1 MDVRCPACG
10 EINPERAKF
19 CLECGTSLASV
30 RAGGEER
37 RTVTVVFADMVGSTP
52 LGERLA
58 SESRRRG
65 VARYYD
71 AMRAAVEAED
81 GIVAKFIGDA
91 VMAVWG
97 TREVHEDDALRAVR
111 AAAAMRDALA
121 RLNEDLAPRWGVRLG
136 VRTGVNTGEVVVDPA
151 RSADLLVGDALN
163 TAARLEQA
171 AGDGEILVGPET
183 YRLVRAELTLEP
195 VAPLQLRGKSRPLRV
210 WRLLDGARHDAPR
223 VATPLVGRDGELA
236 RLLGAFDEAV
246 ASRAFLVTTVIG
258 SPGVGKSRLAHELGA
273 TLGARARVVSG
284 RCEPSGEGA

>member
-10 EINPERAKF
+10 EINPQRAKF
-19 CLECGTSLASV
+19 CLECGTSLAAV
-30 RAGGEER
+30 RSGGEER
-37 RTVTVVFADMVGSTP
+37 RTVTVVFADLVGSTA
-52 LGERLA
+52 LGERLD
-58 SESRRRG
+58 SESLRR
-65 VARYYD
+65 VVDRYYD

-171 AGDGEILVGPET
+171 ADDGEILVGPET
-183 YRLVRAELTLEP
+183 YRLVRDDMTLEA
-195 VAPLQLRGKSRPLRV
+195 VAPLVLKGKAKPLPAWRGLDAHRPEQRSTQ
-210 WRLLDGARHDAPR
+210 RLQA
-223 VATPLVGRDGELA
+223 PLVGRSDELA
-236 RLLGAFDEAV
+236 LLWDAFRGVAEA
-246 ASRAFLVTTVIG
+246 
-258 SPGVGKSRLAHELGA
+258 
-273 TLGARARVVSG
+273 
-284 RCEPSGEGA
+284 